1 MRPGSEQRSLSLALV
16 GMGRQGQ
23 RHLAA
28 VARLGRAENVSLKA
42 VVDTD
47 PACAELAAQAGVP
60 FFSDVSDL
68 PAGIDACVIATPT
81 NTHLAVARH
90 LLGRGIDLLVEKP
103 VAASYLQTHAL
114 VRLAAHHDRI
124 LQVGYLERYHPS
136 FTSTRPDFSTPAE
149 IVAERST
156 RGDSIRTLADL
167 VRELMIHDLDI
178 LATWLDCT
186 PLSATWSA
194 IRAGGPEI
202 RGTLELV
209 FAGGH
214 RARLVA
220 ESGARTVI
228 RRTTVK
234 SQDNVWQFEWSPG
247 AAAAQTSAT
256 GADDPIT
263 AQLRAFV
270 RAVRDRCNPQID
282 GDSALRAMRLA
293 EKAIEA
299 LPAAA

>member
-1 MRPGSEQRSLSLALV
+1 MDGRFEQRPLSLALV
-16 GMGRQGQ
+16 GLGRQGQ

-28 VARLGRAENVSLKA
+28 MERLGGDENVALRA
-42 VVDTD
+42 IVDSA
-47 PACAELAAQAGVP
+47 PACARIAAEAGVA
-60 FFSDVSDL
+60 FFRDVSDL
-68 PAGIDACVIATPT
+68 PADIDACVIATPT
-81 NTHLAVARH
+81 NTHLAVAGH
-90 LLGRGIDLLVEKP
+90 LLKRGIDLLVEKP
-103 VAASYLQTHAL
+103 VAASYAQTHAL
-114 VRLAAHHDRI
+114 VRLAAQHDRI

-136 FTSTRPDFSTPAE
+136 FTNTRPDFSTPAE

-156 RGDSIRTLADL
+156 RGNSIRTLADL

-202 RGTLELV
+202 RGTLELR

-220 ESGARTVI
+220 ESGALTVI
-228 RRTTVK
+228 RRTTVT
-234 SQDNVWQFEWSPG
+234 SRDHSWQFEWSPRADG
-247 AAAAQTSAT
+247 CPGEV

-270 RAVRDRCNPQID
+270 RAVRDRCSPQID

>member
-1 MRPGSEQRSLSLALV
+1 MGAGSEPRPLSLALV
-16 GMGRQGQ
+16 GMGRQGR
-23 RHLAA
+23 RHLDAA
-28 VARLGRAENVSLKA
+28 ARLRDSENISLTA
-42 VVDTD
+42 VVDCD
-47 PACAELAAQAGVP
+47 AACADLAAEGGAEYFG
-60 FFSDVSDL
+60 DVSDL
-68 PAGIDACVIATPT
+68 PADIDACVVATPT
-81 NTHLAVARH
+81 STHLSVARF

-103 VAASYLQTHAL
+103 VAASYAQTHAL
-114 VRLAAHHDRI
+114 VRLAAHHGRI

-136 FTSTRPDFSTPAE
+136 FTNTRPDFSAPAE
-149 IVAERST
+149 ILAERST

-194 IRAGGPEI
+194 LREGGRET
-202 RGTLELV
+202 RGTLELL

-220 ESGARTVI
+220 ESGAHTVV

-234 SQDNVWQFEWSPG
+234 SHDRFWEFEWSPG
-247 AAAAQTSAT
+247 AAAIQTHA

-270 RAVRDRCNPQID
+270 RAVRDRCNPHID
-282 GDSALRAMRLA
+282 GNSALRAMRLA
-293 EKAIEA
+293 EKAIHA
-299 LPAAA
+299 LPTAA

>member
-1 MRPGSEQRSLSLALV
+1 MDGQSEARTLSLALV
-16 GMGRQGQ
+16 GLGRQGQ

-28 VARLGRAENVSLKA
+28 VARLGGAENIALRA
-42 VVDTD
+42 IVDSA
-47 PACAELAAQAGVP
+47 PACAAIAEETGVA
-60 FFSDVSDL
+60 FFRDVSEL

-81 NTHLAVARH
+81 NTHLAVAGH
-90 LLGRGIDLLVEKP
+90 LLERGIDLLVEKP
-103 VAASYLQTHAL
+103 VAASYAQTHAL
-114 VRLAAHHDRI
+114 VRLAALHDRI

-136 FTSTRPDFSTPAE
+136 FTNTRPDFSTPAE
-149 IVAERST
+149 IFAERST
-156 RGDSIRTLADL
+156 RGDTIRTLADL

-186 PLSATWSA
+186 PLSATWSS
-194 IRAGGPEI
+194 IRTGGPKI
-202 RGTLELV
+202 QGTLELL

-220 ESGARTVI
+220 ESGARTVV
-228 RRTTVK
+228 RRTTVT
-234 SQDNVWQFEWSPG
+234 SRDHSWQFEWSPR
-247 AAAAQTSAT
+247 AAGQAGEI

-263 AQLRAFV
+263 AQLRAFI
-270 RAVRDRCNPQID
+270 RAVRNRSSPQID

-293 EKAIEA
+293 EKAIGA